1 MLLGIEST
9 DYDIATDAT
18 PDQVHALFRRV
29 LLVGA
34 KFGVAMVI
42 HRRQRVEVTT
52 FRSDVSYSDGRR
64 PDSVEFSSPKEDA
77 LRRDFTINGMFY
89 DPVTDQ
95 VIDYVGGREDLVRR
109 VVRTIGD
116 PGERFGEDYLRMI
129 RAVRFAVRLD
139 FAIEPATAAAVRQ
152 MAEHI
157 TAISG
162 ERIFEELSKMLSR
175 PSAAV
180 AMERL
185 RELGLAERIL
195 PELFAPPAVQE
206 RVASGSG
213 TGVPPVGSHETDAPP
228 LRSSISSSRVQSE
241 ETHGRDAHATEETHG
256 QDAHATAG
264 VAAPAL
270 WPAALARLGEA
281 AKHRQ
286 LLLALS
292 ALLCELPHKQIVA
305 IVRRWGASNDIRDAL
320 VWVSLHLC
328 DWRQADSMSL
338 ADLKRLMACRHF
350 GMLRRLWR
358 LHEKMA
364 TGRAANSAKILR
376 RVRQIP
382 AKDVAPA
389 PLVTGEDVMALGLS
403 QGPRLGECL
412 RAVYDAQLNGQIKTR
427 QEALALAERLIGKR

>member
-1 MLLGIEST
+1 MADAADRSTALWVLRRLREAGHEAYFAGGCVRDMLLGIAST

-18 PDQVHALFRRV
+18 PGQVHAIFRRV

-52 FRSDVSYSDGRR
+52 FRCDVSYSDGRR
-64 PDSVEFSSPKEDA
+64 PDSVQFSSPKEDA

-95 VIDYVGGREDLVRR
+95 VIDYVGGREDLARR
-109 VVRTIGD
+109 MVRTIGE
-116 PGERFGEDYLRMI
+116 PRERFGEDYLRMI

-139 FAIEPATAAAVRQ
+139 FAIEPATAAAVGQ
-152 MAEHI
+152 MAGHI

-162 ERIFEELSKMLSR
+162 ERVFDELSKMLKL

-185 RELGLAERIL
+185 RELGLAGRIL
-195 PELFAPPAVQE
+195 PELFAPPQ
-206 RVASGSG
+206 
-213 TGVPPVGSHETDAPP
+213 
-228 LRSSISSSRVQSE
+228 
-241 ETHGRDAHATEETHG
+241 
-256 QDAHATAG
+256 
-264 VAAPAL
+264 L
-270 WPAALARLGEA
+270 WPAGVARLGEV

-286 LLLALS
+286 LLLSLA
-292 ALLCELPHKQIVA
+292 ALLCELSRKQIVA
-305 IVRRWGASNDIRDAL
+305 IVRRWGGSNDIRDVLA
-320 VWVSLHLC
+320 WVSLHLG

-338 ADLKRLMACRHF
+338 AQLKRLMASNHF
-350 GMLRRLWR
+350 PMLRRLWR

-364 TGRAANSAKILR
+364 TGKAANSAKILR
-376 RVRQIP
+376 RVRQVP
-382 AKDVAPA
+382 PKDVAPA
-389 PLVTGEDVMALGLS
+389 PLVTGQDVMALGLPP
-403 QGPRLGECL
+403 GPRLGECL

-427 QEALALAERLIGKR
+427 QEALAMAKRLAGGEKP